1 MSASNKLRERVERL
15 REQIR
20 HHNYLYYALD
30 APEISDAEY
39 DALLREL
46 QELESEHPELVTAD
60 SPTQRVG
67 AEPVA
72 AFGTVRHELPMLSLD
87 NAFSDQELEDFDRRI
102 HERLKTEEAIEYA
115 AEPKL
120 DGLAVSLLYEKGRLV
135 RGATRG
141 DGATGE
147 DITANVRTIASI
159 PLKLV
164 GRDYPER
171 LEVRGEVY
179 MTHAGFRRL
188 NEAAEREG
196 GKTFVNPRN
205 AAAGSLRQLDP
216 KVTAKRPLEFF
227 CYGAGRVE
235 GAELPDRHI
244 DVLEQLKAWGQR
256 IYPEIRRVK
265 GLDGCHEYYQ
275 DMERR
280 RESLDFDIDGV
291 VFKVDR
297 RDLQERLGFV
307 SRAPRWAIARK
318 FPAQEVNTVLREV
331 EWQVGRTGVL
341 TPVARLEPVFVG
353 GVTVTN
359 ATLHNPDE
367 IERKDIRLGDTVV
380 VRRAGDVIPQVV
392 AVVKARRPRGAKRIS
407 LPKRCPVCHSDVV
420 RDEGAAA
427 LRCSGGLHCPA
438 QRKAGLIHFASRR
451 AMDIDGLGDK
461 LIEQLVER
469 DLVQDAAD
477 LYALTQAQ
485 LAGLDRMAEKS
496 AQNLIQ
502 ALDRSKTVSLP
513 RFIHALGIPEVGE
526 ATAKGLAAHFGSLDG
541 LMEADEAALQEVPDV
556 GPVVAR
562 EIATFFNQK
571 HNRQVID
578 KLRRHGIE
586 PPAQKIKRRAELPIK
601 GQTWVLTGALESMTR
616 DQAKERLEALG
627 AKVTGSVSKKTDY
640 VVAGSEAGSK
650 LTKAEQLGV
659 EVLAEAAFLKRLE
672 ELEQGR

>member
-1 MSASNKLRERVERL
+1 MSAPKRIRERVEQL

-20 HHNYLYYALD
+20 HHNHLYYALD

-46 QELESEHPELVTAD
+46 QELEAEHPDLVTDD

-72 AFGTVRHELPMLSLD
+72 AFAAVRHEQPMLSLD
-87 NAFSDQELEDFDRRI
+87 NAFSDEELESFDRRI
-102 HERLKTEEAIEYA
+102 RERLKTDAEIEYA

-120 DGLAVSLLYEKGRLV
+120 DGLAVSLLYEDGTLT

-147 DITANVRTIASI
+147 DITRNVRTIGSI

-164 GRDYPER
+164 GRDYPQR

-179 MTHAGFRRL
+179 MTHAGFRQL
-188 NEAAEREG
+188 NAAAEKAG

-227 CYGAGRVE
+227 CYGAGLVE
-235 GAELPDRHI
+235 GTELPERHL

-256 IYPEIRRVK
+256 IYPEVRRVK
-265 GLDGCHEYYQ
+265 GLKGCHDYYQ
-275 DMERR
+275 EMERR

-297 RDLQERLGFV
+297 RDLQEQLGYV

-318 FPAQEVNTVLREV
+318 FPAQEANTVLREV

-392 AVVKARRPRGAKRIS
+392 AVVKAKRPRGARRIS
-407 LPKRCPVCHSDVV
+407 LPKQCPVCHSDVV

-438 QRKAGLIHFASRR
+438 QRKAGLMHFASRR
-451 AMDIDGLGDK
+451 AMDIDGLGEK
-461 LIEQLVER
+461 LIEQLV
-469 DLVQDAAD
+469 DNDMVHDAAD
-477 LYALTQAQ
+477 LYALTQDQ

-496 AQNLIQ
+496 AQNLIR
-502 ALDRSKTVSLP
+502 ALEQSKEVTLP

-526 ATAKGLAAHFGSLDG
+526 ATAKALAGHFGSLDT
-541 LMEADEAALQEVPDV
+541 LMSADADALQEVPDV

-562 EIATFFNQK
+562 EIATFFDQK
-571 HNRQVID
+571 HNREVID
-578 KLRRHGIE
+578 RLRERGVE
-586 PPAQKIKRRAELPIK
+586 PPAQAITRRAELPLK
-601 GQTWVLTGALESMTR
+601 GQSWVLTGTLDSMTR
-616 DQAKERLEALG
+616 EEAKERLEALG

-640 VVAGSEAGSK
+640 VVAGSAAGSK
-650 LTKAEQLGV
+650 LAKAEQLGI
-659 EVLAEAAFLKRLE
+659 EVLVEQTFIRRLE
-672 ELEQGR
+672 ELE